1 MPVNIRIKVRKGED
15 IQRAL
20 KKYKRKFSEFEIRE
34 ELVKRKTYTKPKTIR
49 RKQKMDAIRENQRL
63 VLQDKID
70 EGKATEILSR
80 KRG

>member
-20 KKYKRKFSEFEIRE
+20 KKYKRKFSELEIRE

-49 RKQKMDAIRENQRL
+49 RKQKMDAIRENQRE
-63 VLQDKID
+63 VLQNKID
-70 EGKATEILSR
+70 EGKSAEIPSR
-80 KRG
+80 KKK

>member
-20 KKYKRKFSEFEIRE
+20 KKYKRKFSELEIRE
-34 ELVKRKTYTKPKTIR
+34 ELVKRKTFVKPKTIR

-63 VLQDKID
+63 VLEQKID
-70 EGKATEILSR
+70 EGKAAEIPSR
-80 KRG
+80 KRR